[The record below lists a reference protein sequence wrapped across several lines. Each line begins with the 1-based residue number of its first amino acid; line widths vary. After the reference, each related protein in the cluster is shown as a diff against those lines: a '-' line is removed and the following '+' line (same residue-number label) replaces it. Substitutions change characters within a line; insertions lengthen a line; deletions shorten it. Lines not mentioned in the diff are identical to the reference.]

1 MKNPSVLVLSA
12 DALSAF
18 EPRKTP
24 VQLRATVTVEA
35 ISEATIQVLLSR
47 GFRRRAVEGRQNRSS
62 ILEANPM
69 DEKTK
74 ETTDQPVLGHIERL
88 VAEEHKLYNHATL
101 GEEDRARLAKIKVEL
116 DQCWDLLRQR
126 RARREFGQ
134 DPKAAHCAGPMW

>member
-1 MKNPSVLVLSA
+1 
-12 DALSAF
+12 
-18 EPRKTP
+18 
-24 VQLRATVTVEA
+24 
-35 ISEATIQVLLSR
+35 
-47 GFRRRAVEGRQNRSS
+47 
-62 ILEANPM
+62 M

-74 ETTDQPVLGHIERL
+74 ETIDQPVLGHIERL

-134 DPKAAHCAGPMW
+134 DPKAAHVRAPDVVENYEG